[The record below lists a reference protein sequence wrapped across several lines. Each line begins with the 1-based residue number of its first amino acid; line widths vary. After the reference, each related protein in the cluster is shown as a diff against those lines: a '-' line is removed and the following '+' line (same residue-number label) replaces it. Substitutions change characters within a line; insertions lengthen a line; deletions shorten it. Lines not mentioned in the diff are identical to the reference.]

1 MSEARESER
10 ASFKGSLP
18 LFSRTLDKGTKRGG
32 KGSDAKMERGKEEKR
47 KRNCRATRVSIERME
62 EEGNKVREAFL
73 CGGSPRR
80 PVGISPRVWIKGR
93 APFALLCL
101 CQETPEFRY
110 NGKSK
115 GGSYSNL
122 GKSFVGHEA
131 GALRINR
138 PSERERVLSFQPL
151 NELSRVDE
159 SSGQVRFDV

>member
-18 LFSRTLDKGTKRGG
+18 LFSRTLDKDGTKRGG
-32 KGSDAKMERGKEEKR
+32 KGSDAKMERGKEEEEKR

-93 APFALLCL
+93 APFALLCV
-101 CQETPEFRY
+101 CVKKRQNFVTMERAKGVRIAIS
-110 NGKSK
+110 GKASSATK
-115 GGSYSNL
+115 L
-122 GKSFVGHEA
+122 GLYE
-131 GALRINR
+131 
-138 PSERERVLSFQPL
+138 
-151 NELSRVDE
+151 
-159 SSGQVRFDV
+159 

>member
-93 APFALLCL
+93 APFALLCVRVKKR
-101 CQETPEFRY
+101 QNFVTMERAKGVRIAIS
-110 NGKSK
+110 GKASSATK
-115 GGSYSNL
+115 L
-122 GKSFVGHEA
+122 GLYE
-131 GALRINR
+131 
-138 PSERERVLSFQPL
+138 
-151 NELSRVDE
+151 
-159 SSGQVRFDV
+159 